1 MHFLRFAPYD
11 FDLVQEESMRGSRSA
26 VLVAF
31 VAAVLSSF
39 SAAPALG
46 DEVMKRD
53 PRAVSKSGIPYRPDN
68 EQAGPP
74 ELVNAIR
81 ARRGGKLLNLDRML
95 LHSPNFAKG
104 WNAMFAAIRGQLSLK
119 PKLREL
125 AIMSIAVLNKADYEW
140 AQHEGEF
147 LTAGGTREQLA
158 ALKDSQAAEKNTKLF
173 SDAERATLALTREM
187 TRDIVVSAV
196 TMKRIRALL
205 PDQEVVELI
214 GTISGYN
221 MVSRFLVATGLELEQ

>member
-1 MHFLRFAPYD
+1 
-11 FDLVQEESMRGSRSA
+11 MRGSRSA

-46 DEVMKRD
+46 DDVVKRD

-140 AQHEGEF
+140 AQHESEF

-158 ALKDSQAAEKNTKLF
+158 ALQDSQGAEKNTKLF
-173 SDAERATLALTREM
+173 SEAERATLALTREM
-187 TRDIVVSAV
+187 TRDIVVSGG